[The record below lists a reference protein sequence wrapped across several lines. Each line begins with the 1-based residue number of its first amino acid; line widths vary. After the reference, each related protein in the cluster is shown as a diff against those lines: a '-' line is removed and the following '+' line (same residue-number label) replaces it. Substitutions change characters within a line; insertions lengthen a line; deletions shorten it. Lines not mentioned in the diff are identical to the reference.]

1 MKFTIERKVESNV
14 YSVTIAYKEYGTNSL
29 DAEAEKKILN
39 CFQPTL
45 VYSDIT
51 FTGNYTV
58 NSGNVQAGGTD
69 SIKLSL
75 NNRKVKID
83 NTFSVAY
90 RVDVNSIAASEYSSN
105 TAINKPELL
114 AQAQCKLFEDKVK
127 AQLKTVLDKTRSMNN
142 DFVNVEEVTV

>member
-1 MKFTIERKVESNV
+1 MKFTVERKVESNV
-14 YSVTIAYKEYGTNSL
+14 YSVTITHKDYGTNSL
-29 DAEAEKKILN
+29 DADSEKKILD
-39 CFQPTL
+39 CYQPTL

-58 NSGNVQAGGTD
+58 SGGNVQAGGTD

-75 NNRKVKID
+75 NNRKVNID
-83 NTFSVAY
+83 DKFSVAY
-90 RVDVNSIAASEYSSN
+90 RIDANSISASEYTSN
-105 TAINKPELL
+105 TDINKAELL

-127 AQLKTVLDKTRSMNN
+127 AQLQTVLDNTRSMSN